1 MRHYFL
7 LMLGLLLF
15 GCQENFD
22 ERCQR
27 EAKEYTRKFCP
38 RKMESFTTLDST
50 TYDIKSRT
58 YYYWYTLSGK
68 FDTPEAISS
77 FQQEHE
83 RLRTAMQK
91 SLINSVEL
99 KKCKEEGIN
108 FTYVYRSASTGY
120 KILELRFT
128 KKDYR

>member
-1 MRHYFL
+1 
-7 LMLGLLLF
+7 MLALLLCS
-15 GCQENFD
+15 CQENFD

-38 RKMESFTTLDST
+38 RRVEAFNTLDST
-50 TYDIKSRT
+50 TYDMKTRT

-68 FDTPEAISS
+68 FDTPEAISAL
-77 FQQEHE
+77 QQEYAS
-83 RLRTAMQK
+83 LRTSVQK

-108 FTYVYRSASTGY
+108 FTYVYRSASTG
-120 KILELRFT
+120 KNILELRFT